1 LLDKVGETGPYAPKA
16 AALRA
21 QINRSDVIKL
31 AQKTYDNGLGDR
43 AVDML
48 TKVGLGDSQT
58 VARMRA
64 VIAAKIQA
72 RDALQAGDFAKAQ
85 AAWEEILRLEP
96 VQANAYAQEAKRNLD
111 SLPAKKKEYAQKL
124 VDQADLARK
133 QADDEQKDLDL
144 QNHEYQT
151 ALHDYEE
158 ALKLDP
164 ANKEAKAGLALT
176 SKSAVID
183 FNIAIALPCDT
194 LEQVNNVLQ
203 ILQSVCARIL
213 VDDKIYREVSGKIT
227 EVQRLK
233 AKLEKQGGPKG
244 P

>member
-1 LLDKVGETGPYAPKA
+1 
-16 AALRA
+16 
-21 QINRSDVIKL
+21 
-31 AQKTYDNGLGDR
+31 
-43 AVDML
+43 M
-48 TKVGLGDSQT
+48 
-58 VARMRA
+58 
-64 VIAAKIQA
+64 
-72 RDALQAGDFAKAQ
+72 
-85 AAWEEILRLEP
+85 
-96 VQANAYAQEAKRNLD
+96 
-111 SLPAKKKEYAQKL
+111 
-124 VDQADLARK
+124 
-133 QADDEQKDLDL
+133 
-144 QNHEYQT
+144 
-151 ALHDYEE
+151 
-158 ALKLDP
+158 
-164 ANKEAKAGLALT
+164 